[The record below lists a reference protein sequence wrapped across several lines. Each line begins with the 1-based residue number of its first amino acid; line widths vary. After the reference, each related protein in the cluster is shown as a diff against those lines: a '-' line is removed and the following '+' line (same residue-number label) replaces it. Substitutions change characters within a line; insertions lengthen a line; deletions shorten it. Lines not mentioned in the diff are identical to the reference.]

1 MVADYD
7 FVCLFL
13 CFLFGGVARLALDD
27 FDLLTDA
34 GELVADYHA
43 LLLLLVLLVQEI
55 DHLIEV
61 QVLVDFLQRL
71 GCLLCYRLDVLD
83 YLKGVL
89 EALVVE
95 GFDFTLYL
103 LGLVGNYLWTPI
115 CSLFAF

>member
-1 MVADYD
+1 LVADYD

-83 YLKGVL
+83 YLEGVL

>member
-1 MVADYD
+1 M
-7 FVCLFL
+7 
-13 CFLFGGVARLALDD
+13 
-27 FDLLTDA
+27 

-55 DHLIEV
+55 GHLIEV
-61 QVLVDFLQRL
+61 QVLVDLLQRL
-71 GCLLCYRLDVLD
+71 GRLLCYRLDVLD

-95 GFDFTLYL
+95 GVDSTLYL

-115 CSLFAF
+115 GSLFTF